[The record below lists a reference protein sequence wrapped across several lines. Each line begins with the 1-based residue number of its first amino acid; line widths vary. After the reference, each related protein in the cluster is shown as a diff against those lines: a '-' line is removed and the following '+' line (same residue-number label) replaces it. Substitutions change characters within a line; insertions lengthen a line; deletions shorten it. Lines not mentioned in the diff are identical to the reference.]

1 MDKRLLTVVLA
12 AILVALVITAIFY
25 QITVGRRP
33 VRAEV
38 EQKALVVAKA
48 DLPMGAMI
56 TAEDVRLIDYP
67 ANAFPQ
73 GGFEAIEDVVDRS
86 VTGQILANEPVIS
99 GRVTDKGAGF
109 GLAPLIKQ
117 GYRAIAVAVNQ
128 VSGVSGFILPGSKVD
143 VLLTARGLGESAEN
157 LTTTVLENV
166 TVLSTGHSQ
175 EADANGQPQNVPVVN
190 MLLTPEDARLLTLAT
205 QEGRIQLV
213 LRNPKDDEQ
222 ELAENRQ
229 ITSTADLFVG
239 LRPKPQP
246 VQPRAPRRAA
256 APVAVQAPAPP
267 PPPVQIE
274 MIRGDK
280 RSTET
285 LDESENQGKN

>member
-33 VRAEV
+33 VRAEAD
-38 EQKALVVAKA
+38 QKALVVAKA

-67 ANAFPQ
+67 VNAFPQ

-99 GRVTDKGAGF
+99 GRVTEKGAGF

-143 VLLTARGLGESAEN
+143 VLLTANGIGGSSEN

-190 MLLTPEDARLLTLAT
+190 MLLKPEDARLLTLAT

-213 LRNPKDDEQ
+213 LRNPKDDEEQ
-222 ELAENRQ
+222 LAENRQ
-229 ITSTADLFVG
+229 ITSTADLFAG
-239 LRPKPQP
+239 LVSKPAP
-246 VQPRAPRRAA
+246 VVRQRAPRP
-256 APVAVQAPAPP
+256 APVAMAPAPP
-267 PPPVQIE
+267 PVFEIE

-285 LDESENQGKN
+285 LESSGN

>member
-33 VRAEV
+33 VRAEAD
-38 EQKALVVAKA
+38 QKALVVAKA

-67 ANAFPQ
+67 VNAFPQ

-99 GRVTDKGAGF
+99 GRVTEKGAGF

-143 VLLTARGLGESAEN
+143 VLLTANGIGGSNEN

-190 MLLTPEDARLLTLAT
+190 MLLKPEDARLLTLAT

-213 LRNPKDDEQ
+213 LRNPKDDEEQ
-222 ELAENRQ
+222 LAENRQ
-229 ITSTADLFVG
+229 ITSTADLFAG
-239 LRPKPQP
+239 LVSKPAP
-246 VQPRAPRRAA
+246 VVRQRAPRP
-256 APVAVQAPAPP
+256 APVAMAHAPP
-267 PPPVQIE
+267 PVFEIE

-285 LDESENQGKN
+285 LESSGN

>member
-25 QITVGRRP
+25 QITVGRRG

-38 EQKALVVAKA
+38 EQKTLVVAKT

-56 TAEDVRLIDYP
+56 TAADVGEVPFP
-67 ANAFPQ
+67 ANNFPQ
-73 GGFEAIEDVVDRS
+73 GGFEKIEDVVDRS

-143 VLLTARGLGESAEN
+143 VLLTARGLDSAEN

-190 MLLTPEDARLLTLAT
+190 MLLKPEDARLLTLAT

-213 LRNPKDDEQ
+213 LRNPKDEEEQ
-222 ELAENRQ
+222 LAENRQ
-229 ITSTADLFVG
+229 ITSTADLFAG
-239 LRPKPQP
+239 LTRPKPVQQ
-246 VQPRAPRRAA
+246 QPRAPRQ
-256 APVAVQAPAPP
+256 APVAMAPAPP
-267 PPPVQIE
+267 PVFEIE

-285 LDESENQGKN
+285 LEGSGN

>member
-33 VRAEV
+33 VRAEAD
-38 EQKALVVAKA
+38 QKALVVAKA

-67 ANAFPQ
+67 VNAFPQ

-143 VLLTARGLGESAEN
+143 VLLTARGVGGTSEN
-157 LTTTVLENV
+157 MTTTVLENV

-190 MLLTPEDARLLTLAT
+190 MLLKPEDARLLTLAT

-213 LRNPKDDEQ
+213 LRNPKDDEEQ
-222 ELAENRQ
+222 LAENRQ
-229 ITSTADLFVG
+229 ITSTADLFAG
-239 LRPKPQP
+239 MISKPQP
-246 VQPRAPRRAA
+246 VQQRVYRPA
-256 APVAVQAPAPP
+256 APVAVAPAPP
-267 PPPVQIE
+267 PVFEIE

-285 LDESENQGKN
+285 LDGSGN

>member
-38 EQKALVVAKA
+38 DQKALVVAKA

-67 ANAFPQ
+67 VNAFPQ

-99 GRVTDKGAGF
+99 GRVTEKGAGF

-143 VLLTARGLGESAEN
+143 VLLTANGIGGSNEN

-190 MLLTPEDARLLTLAT
+190 MLLKPEDARLLTLAT

-213 LRNPKDDEQ
+213 LRNPKDDEEQ
-222 ELAENRQ
+222 LAENRQ
-229 ITSTADLFVG
+229 ITSTADLFAG
-239 LRPKPQP
+239 LVSKPAP
-246 VQPRAPRRAA
+246 VVRQRAPRA
-256 APVAVQAPAPP
+256 APVVMAPAPP
-267 PPPVQIE
+267 PVFEIE

-285 LDESENQGKN
+285 LESSGN

>member
-33 VRAEV
+33 VRAEAD
-38 EQKALVVAKA
+38 QKALVVAKA

-67 ANAFPQ
+67 VNAFPQ

-99 GRVTDKGAGF
+99 GRVTEKGAGF

-143 VLLTARGLGESAEN
+143 VLLTANGIGGSSEN

-190 MLLTPEDARLLTLAT
+190 MLLKPEDARLLTLAT

-213 LRNPKDDEQ
+213 LRNPKDDEEQ
-222 ELAENRQ
+222 LAENRQ
-229 ITSTADLFVG
+229 ITSTADLFAG
-239 LRPKPQP
+239 LVSKPAP
-246 VQPRAPRRAA
+246 VVRQRAPRP
-256 APVAVQAPAPP
+256 APVAMAPAPP
-267 PPPVQIE
+267 TVFELE

-285 LDESENQGKN
+285 LESSGN

>member
-33 VRAEV
+33 VRAEA

-56 TAEDVRLIDYP
+56 TAEDVRLVDYP
-67 ANAFPQ
+67 VNAFPQ
-73 GGFEAIEDVVDRS
+73 GGFETIEDVIDRS
-86 VTGQILANEPVIS
+86 VTGQILANEPVIA

-109 GLAPLIKQ
+109 GLAPLIEE

-143 VLLTARGLGESAEN
+143 VLLTARGVGGTTEN

-166 TVLSTGHSQ
+166 LVLSTGHSQ

-190 MLLTPEDARLLTLAT
+190 MLLKPEDARLLTLAT

-213 LRNPKDDEQ
+213 LRNPKDDEAL
-222 ELAENRQ
+222 LAEDRPV
-229 ITSTADLFVG
+229 TSTADLFAG
-239 LRPKPQP
+239 LVQKPRPVIRTQRP
-246 VQPRAPRRAA
+246 
-256 APVAVQAPAPP
+256 APVVMAPP
-267 PPPVQIE
+267 PPPVREIE

-285 LDESENQGKN
+285 LEDSAAN

>member
-33 VRAEV
+33 SRAEAD
-38 EQKALVVAKA
+38 QKALVVAKA

-67 ANAFPQ
+67 VNAFPQ

-99 GRVTDKGAGF
+99 GRVTEKGAGF

-143 VLLTARGLGESAEN
+143 VLLTANGIGGSSEN

-175 EADANGQPQNVPVVN
+175 EADANGQPQNDPVVN
-190 MLLTPEDARLLTLAT
+190 MVLNPEDARLLTLAT

-213 LRNPKDDEQ
+213 LRNPKDDEEQ
-222 ELAENRQ
+222 LAENRQ
-229 ITSTADLFVG
+229 ITSTADLFAG
-239 LRPKPQP
+239 LVSKPAP
-246 VQPRAPRRAA
+246 VVRQRAPRP
-256 APVAVQAPAPP
+256 APVAMAPAPP
-267 PPPVQIE
+267 PVFEIE

-285 LDESENQGKN
+285 LESSGN

>member
-38 EQKALVVAKA
+38 DQKALVVAKA

-56 TAEDVRLIDYP
+56 TAEDVRLMEYP
-67 ANAFPQ
+67 VNAFPQ
-73 GGFEAIEDVVDRS
+73 GGFETIEEVIDRS
-86 VTGQILANEPVIS
+86 VTGQILANEPIIS

-109 GLAPLIKQ
+109 GLAPLIEE
-117 GYRAIAVAVNQ
+117 GYRAIAIAVNQ

-143 VLLTARGLGESAEN
+143 VLLTAQGVGGMEDN

-166 TVLSTGHSQ
+166 LVLSTGHSQ
-175 EADANGQPQNVPVVN
+175 EADAAGQPQNVPVVN
-190 MLLTPEDARLLTLAT
+190 MLLKPEDARLLTLAT

-213 LRNPKDDEQ
+213 LRNPKDNDSEM
-222 ELAENRQ
+222 ADKGRQ
-229 ITSTADLFVG
+229 VTSTADLFAG
-239 LRPKPQP
+239 LVEKPRPARAVFRQLP
-246 VQPRAPRRAA
+246 V
-256 APVAVQAPAPP
+256 VADPAPP
-267 PPPVQIE
+267 PVFEIE
-274 MIRGDK
+274 MIRGEK
-280 RSTET
+280 RSVET
-285 LDESENQGKN
+285 LEN

>member
-38 EQKALVVAKA
+38 DQKALVVAKA

-67 ANAFPQ
+67 VNAFPQ

-143 VLLTARGLGESAEN
+143 VLLTARGVGGTDEN

-190 MLLTPEDARLLTLAT
+190 MLLKPEDARLLTLAT

-213 LRNPKDDEQ
+213 LRNPKDEEEQ
-222 ELAENRQ
+222 LAEDRQ
-229 ITSTADLFVG
+229 ITSTADLFAG
-239 LRPKPQP
+239 LVSRPKP
-246 VQPRAPRRAA
+246 VQQRASRP
-256 APVAVQAPAPP
+256 APVVMAPAPP
-267 PPPVQIE
+267 PVFEIE

-280 RSTET
+280 RSTTT
-285 LDESENQGKN
+285 LEGSGN